1 MHDLTS
7 VPQTNPVDLYRV
19 RDAIYAPDML
29 LTALVHLDLFSWL
42 DQHPSTKED
51 ICRGLEITDRPTDV
65 MLTLMAAMGLVEE
78 RNRVFHLTTTAR
90 EHLVKGSPWYLGPY
104 FESLKDRPVALDL
117 LKVLRT
123 GKPAN
128 WGTQQKD
135 WHKSMETEEF
145 ATQFTAAM
153 DCRGV
158 YLAQAVA
165 KSVDLSKHRHLL
177 DIAGGSGIYS
187 CSFVAHWPHLAAT
200 VLEKP
205 PVDAIAARAIAKRG
219 CTEKVNVV
227 AADMLNDALPPVAD
241 IHLYS
246 NVLHDWDEPVVR
258 QLLHKSFA
266 ALSPGGLVL
275 VHDAYL
281 NVAKNGPLHVAEY
294 SVLLMHSSEGRCY
307 SVAEMESYLSD
318 AGFID
323 MNYVAGAAA
332 RGTVTARKP
341 GSRSMSD
348 HEPAPS
354 E

>member
-7 VPQTNPVDLYRV
+7 VPQTNPVDIYRV

-29 LTALVHLDLFSWL
+29 LTALVHLDLFSRL
-42 DQHPSTKED
+42 DEHPSTKAD
-51 ICRGLEITDRPTDV
+51 LCRALDITDRPTDV

-78 RNRVFHLTTTAR
+78 RNRVFYLTPAAR

-104 FESLKDRPVALDL
+104 FESLKDRPVTLDL

-128 WGTQQKD
+128 WGSQQKD
-135 WHKSMETEEF
+135 WHRSMETEEF

-177 DIAGGSGIYS
+177 DIAGGSGIYA
-187 CSFVAHWPHLAAT
+187 CSFAAHWPQLAAT

-205 PVDAIAARAIAKRG
+205 PVDTIAARAIANRRYS
-219 CTEKVNVV
+219 EKVNVV
-227 AADMLNDALPPVAD
+227 AGDMLTDPLPTTGDV
-241 IHLYS
+241 HLYS
-246 NVLHDWDEPVVR
+246 NVLHDWDEAVVR
-258 QLLHKSFA
+258 QLLGKSFA
-266 ALSPGGLVL
+266 ALARGGLVL

-281 NVAKNGPLHVAEY
+281 NAAKNGPLHVAEY

-307 SVAEMESYLSD
+307 SVAEMETYLTD
-318 AGFID
+318 AGFND
-323 MNYVAGAAA
+323 VSYVAGAAA
-332 RGTVTARKP
+332 RGIVMARK
-341 GSRSMSD
+341 
-348 HEPAPS
+348 S

>member
-7 VPQTNPVDLYRV
+7 VPQTNPVDIYRV

-42 DQHPSTKED
+42 AEHQATKDE
-51 ICRGLEITDRPTDV
+51 ICLALGITDRPTDV

-78 RNRVFHLTTTAR
+78 RNRVFHLTPAAR

-117 LKVLRT
+117 LKVLRS

-128 WGTQQKD
+128 WGTHQKD

-165 KSVDLSKHRHLL
+165 KSIDLSRHTHLL

-205 PVDAIAARAIAKRG
+205 PVDGIAARAIANRG
-219 CTEKVNVV
+219 CSEKVNVV
-227 AADMLNDALPPVAD
+227 ARDMLTDSLPSQAD

-258 QLLHKSFA
+258 QLLKKSFD
-266 ALSPGGLVL
+266 ALPAGGLVL

-281 NVAKNGPLHVAEY
+281 NAAKNGPLHVAEY

-307 SVAEMESYLSD
+307 SVAEMESYLVD
-318 AGFID
+318 AGLTD
-323 MNYVAGAAA
+323 VTYVAGAAA
-332 RGTVTARKP
+332 RGTVMARK
-341 GSRSMSD
+341 G
-348 HEPAPS
+348 A
-354 E
+354 

>member
-7 VPQTNPVDLYRV
+7 VPQTNPVDIYRV

-29 LTALVHLDLFSWL
+29 LTALVHLDLFTWL
-42 DQHPSTKED
+42 GEHPSTKED
-51 ICRGLEITDRPTDV
+51 ICRAFDIADRPTDV

-78 RNRVFHLTTTAR
+78 RHRVFHLTPAAR

-128 WGTQQKD
+128 WGTQPKD

-165 KSVDLSKHRHLL
+165 KSIDLSKHRHLL

-187 CSFVAHWPHLAAT
+187 CSFVAHWPHLSAT

-205 PVDAIAARAIAKRG
+205 PVDAIAARGIANRG
-219 CTEKVNVV
+219 CSERVNVI
-227 AADMLNDALPPVAD
+227 AADMLADTLPAAAD
-241 IHLYS
+241 VHLYS

-258 QLLHKSFA
+258 HLLGKSFA
-266 ALSPGGLVL
+266 ALPPGGLVL

-281 NVAKNGPLHVAEY
+281 NAAKNGPLHVAEY

-318 AGFID
+318 AGFTD
-323 MNYVAGAAA
+323 VTYLAGAAA
-332 RGTVTARKP
+332 RGTVTARK
-341 GSRSMSD
+341 S
-348 HEPAPS
+348 A
-354 E
+354 

>member
-7 VPQTNPVDLYRV
+7 APQTNPIDIYRV

-29 LTALVHLDLFSWL
+29 LAALVHLDLFSWL
-42 DQHPSTKED
+42 AKHPSTKDE

-78 RNRVFHLTTTAR
+78 RSRVFHLTLAAR

-104 FESLKDRPVALDL
+104 FESLKDRPVVLDL

-128 WGTQQKD
+128 WGTEQKD

-145 ATQFTAAM
+145 AAQFTAAM

-165 KSVDLSKHRHLL
+165 KSIDLSKQTHLL

-187 CSFVAHWPHLAAT
+187 CSFVAHWPRLAAT

-205 PVDAIAARAIAKRG
+205 PVDAIAARAIANRG
-219 CTEKVNVV
+219 YSEKVAVV
-227 AADMLNDALPPVAD
+227 ARDMLSEALPSNAD

-258 QLLHKSFA
+258 QLLSKSFE
-266 ALSPGGLVL
+266 ALPAGGLVL
-275 VHDAYL
+275 IHDAYL
-281 NVAKNGPLHVAEY
+281 NAAKDGPLHVAEY

-307 SVAEMESYLSD
+307 SVAEMESYLVE
-318 AGFID
+318 AGFTD
-323 MNYVAGAAA
+323 VAYVTGAAA
-332 RGTVTARKP
+332 RGTVKARK
-341 GSRSMSD
+341 G
-348 HEPAPS
+348 A
-354 E
+354 

>member
-7 VPQTNPVDLYRV
+7 VPQTNPVDIYRV

-51 ICRGLEITDRPTDV
+51 ICRALDITDRPTDV

-78 RNRVFHLTTTAR
+78 RNRVFYLTLAAR
-90 EHLVKGSPWYLGPY
+90 EHLVKRSPWYLGPY
-104 FESLKDRPVALDL
+104 FESLKERPVTLDL

-128 WGTQQKD
+128 WGSQQKD
-135 WHKSMETEEF
+135 WHRSMETEAF

-165 KSVDLSKHRHLL
+165 KSIDLARHTHLL

-205 PVDAIAARAIAKRG
+205 PVDQIAARAIANRG
-219 CTEKVNVV
+219 YSEKVDVV
-227 AADMLNDALPPVAD
+227 AGDMLTDPLPTTGD

-258 QLLHKSFA
+258 QLLTKSFA
-266 ALSPGGLVL
+266 ALPPGGLVL

-281 NVAKNGPLHVAEY
+281 NAAKNGPLHVAEY

-307 SVAEMESYLSD
+307 SVAEMETYLTDGGFSD
-318 AGFID
+318 VS
-323 MNYVAGAAA
+323 YVAGAAA
-332 RGTVTARKP
+332 RGIVMARK
-341 GSRSMSD
+341 
-348 HEPAPS
+348 S

>member
-1 MHDLTS
+1 MYDLTS

-42 DQHPSTKED
+42 AEHPSTKDD

-78 RNRVFHLTTTAR
+78 RNRVFHLTSAAR

-104 FESLKDRPVALDL
+104 FESLKERPVALDL

-128 WGTQQKD
+128 WGTEQKD

-165 KSVDLSKHRHLL
+165 KSIDLSKQTHLL

-205 PVDAIAARAIAKRG
+205 PVDKIATRAIANRG
-219 CTEKVNVV
+219 CSEKVAVV
-227 AADMLNDALPPVAD
+227 ARDMRSEPLPSNAD

-246 NVLHDWDEPVVR
+246 NVLHDWGEQVVR
-258 QLLHKSFA
+258 QLLSKSFE
-266 ALSPGGLVL
+266 ALPAGGLVL
-275 VHDAYL
+275 IHDAYL
-281 NVAKNGPLHVAEY
+281 NAAKNGPLHVAEY

-307 SVAEMESYLSD
+307 SVLEMETYLTE
-318 AGFID
+318 AGFREAR
-323 MNYVAGAAA
+323 YVAGAAA
-332 RGTVTARKP
+332 RGIMTARK
-341 GSRSMSD
+341 
-348 HEPAPS
+348 AK
-354 E
+354 